1 MAEFRLLKSLRAKGM
16 FWSVGALIAGSLA
29 TWIWMSS
36 QAAWQAHLDRAFITG
51 LATFETLR
59 RGSDLPQGVTISRLP
74 SDPDSRRENN
84 ALPKSADL
92 PSPAFVTSLS
102 ILDPP
107 SGVLSGTR
115 LQIHIISR
123 DLKYP
128 IAKIKTIGKGHP
140 AVRFGNI
147 TRLLASYCS
156 APIIFVR
163 IGHDGW
169 QRIDGNPVWG
179 CQAAPTDTRLLAA
192 LIVLAALGVFLTQ
205 VSETSLQFSRFATA
219 LARRGR
225 IGGPDIFAEEGPN
238 ELREIVRTVNNYQ
251 EIERDRLQKRMLILS
266 GVSHDLGTPATR
278 LRLRTALIED
288 DELRSKL
295 ETDIDRMTGMIQ
307 SVLTYTR
314 SEMASEVPR
323 QISLTS
329 LVDSVVADYADTG
342 KPVRLR
348 PGQITEFDKSRSV
361 FSGGSTQ
368 TTVPFEEA
376 RRVLVSARPISL
388 QRAISN
394 LIDNALKY
402 GRRAEV
408 SIKANSTTASIVIED
423 EGTNMTEE
431 TLNALKGPFL
441 RGENSGFTEGV
452 GLGLTIVSTIA
463 SQHGGR
469 LKFERFSSGL
479 RAILEISRH

>member
-1 MAEFRLLKSLRAKGM
+1 
-16 FWSVGALIAGSLA
+16 GSG
-29 TWIWMSS
+29 
-36 QAAWQAHLDRAFITG
+36 R
-51 LATFETLR
+51 
-59 RGSDLPQGVTISRLP
+59 
-74 SDPDSRRENN
+74 
-84 ALPKSADL
+84 
-92 PSPAFVTSLS
+92 
-102 ILDPP
+102 
-107 SGVLSGTR
+107 
-115 LQIHIISR
+115 
-123 DLKYP
+123 
-128 IAKIKTIGKGHP
+128 
-140 AVRFGNI
+140 
-147 TRLLASYCS
+147 
-156 APIIFVR
+156 
-163 IGHDGW
+163 W
-169 QRIDGNPVWG
+169 QRIDGNSVWG
-179 CQAAPTDTRLLAA
+179 CEAAPTDTRLLAA
-192 LIVLAALGVFLTQ
+192 LLVLAALGIFLTQ
-205 VSETSLQFSRFATA
+205 VSETSAQFSRFATA

-288 DELRSKL
+288 DELRCKL
-295 ETDIDRMTGMIQ
+295 ETDIDQMTGMIQ

-314 SEMASEVPR
+314 SEMDVEVPR

-342 KPVRLR
+342 MPVRLCAS
-348 PGQITEFDKSRSV
+348 QITEFDKSRSV
-361 FSGGSTQ
+361 FSGRSGQATL
-368 TTVPFEEA
+368 PFEEA
-376 RRVLVSARPISL
+376 RRILVLARPISL

-469 LKFERFSSGL
+469 LKFERLSSGL
-479 RAILEISRH
+479 RAILEISRR